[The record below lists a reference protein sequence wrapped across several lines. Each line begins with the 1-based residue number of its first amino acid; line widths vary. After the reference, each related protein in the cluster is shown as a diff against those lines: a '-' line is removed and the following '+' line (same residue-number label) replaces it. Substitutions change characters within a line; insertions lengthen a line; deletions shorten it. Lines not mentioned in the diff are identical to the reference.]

1 MLNVLLESNTAP
13 TRRTG
18 GTLTSMLVHAAIA
31 TSAITLTTG
40 SEVSRPAPPAEIVL
54 PPVVLDRPHQ
64 PRVSSDPHVDRRTA
78 TASPVVPRIPRVDHV
93 PETIP
98 TVDVEVNV
106 RVATDDEAAR
116 GAIGPAIQSPGG
128 KIGAGGPPEGVLEE
142 RYVDRGPRILGLA
155 IQPWFPTSL
164 RERGTGGR
172 VTVQFVVDTS
182 GRAEMS
188 GLKIVQASDSLFAQ
202 SVRAV
207 LPRYRFSPGEVG
219 GSKVRTLV
227 QLPFDFTLVR

>member
-1 MLNVLLESNTAP
+1 MLNVLLESNTRP

-31 TSAITLTTG
+31 AGAITLTT
-40 SEVSRPAPPAEIVL
+40 SKHIAPPVPPEEHLLPRVVL
-54 PPVVLDRPHQ
+54 ARPPEPRVPAHPVVDRQTVIAAP
-64 PRVSSDPHVDRRTA
+64 TA
-78 TASPVVPRIPRVDHV
+78 PRIPRVDHV

-98 TVDVEVNV
+98 AVDVDANV
-106 RVATDDEAAR
+106 RVATNDEAAR
-116 GAIGPAIQSPGG
+116 GAIGPAIQSPGATSG
-128 KIGAGGPPEGVLEE
+128 VGGPPEGVLEE
-142 RYVDRGPRILGLA
+142 RYVDRGPRIVGPA

-182 GRAEMS
+182 GRAELS

>member
-1 MLNVLLESNTAP
+1 MFNVLMESNTQP

-31 TSAITLTTG
+31 AGAITLTTG
-40 SEVSRPAPPAEIVL
+40 REVARPAPPAEIVL
-54 PPVVLDRPHQ
+54 PPVVLDRPPE
-64 PRVSSDPHVDRRTA
+64 PRRPAEPHVAREGVISA
-78 TASPVVPRIPRVDHV
+78 PAAPRIARVDHV
-93 PETIP
+93 PDVIP
-98 TVDVEVNV
+98 PVDVDVNV
-106 RVATDDEAAR
+106 RVATNDEAAR
-116 GAIGPAIQSPGG
+116 GAIGPGIQSPGG
-128 KIGAGGPPEGVLEE
+128 AIGVGGSPDGVLEE
-142 RYVDRGPRILGLA
+142 RYVDRGPRIVGHA
-155 IQPWFPTSL
+155 IQPWYPTSL

-172 VTVQFVVDTS
+172 VTVQFVVDTT

-227 QLPFDFTLVR
+227 QLPFDFTLAP

>member
-13 TRRTG
+13 ARRTG

-31 TSAITLTTG
+31 AGAITLTTG
-40 SEVSRPAPPAEIVL
+40 KGITRPTGPDEIVL
-54 PPVVLDRPHQ
+54 PPMVVHEPPSTVPDIPHTT
-64 PRVSSDPHVDRRTA
+64 SRTVVTVP
-78 TASPVVPRIPRVDHV
+78 TAPRIARVDHV
-93 PETIP
+93 PDVIP
-98 TVDVEVNV
+98 PVDIDVSM
-106 RVATDDEAAR
+106 RVATDDEASR
-116 GAIGPAIQSPGG
+116 GAIGPTIQSPGG
-128 KIGAGGPPEGVLEE
+128 SIGVGRAPDGVLEE
-142 RYVDRGPRILGLA
+142 RYVDRGPRILGSA
-155 IQPWFPTSL
+155 IQPSFPTSL
-164 RERGTGGR
+164 RERGIGGR
-172 VTVQFVVDTS
+172 VMVQFVVDTS

-188 GLKIVQASDSLFAQ
+188 GLRIVEATDSLFAQ